1 MRKLIRSVLIIF
13 TCVTWAVAPIRAF
26 AGIERAEN
34 AISGPFANNASVESK
49 DDKFQN
55 PGYIWANILNR
66 SVQNTISLR
75 VTDNVLI
82 NYTFTYTVNLKIDYY
97 TDPTQATPTTLNTS
111 LTVSYAPGQGVT
123 YKGLDTYTF
132 TGAYRVIA
140 TVTSTSGAPPQA
152 GMVSLTNR
160 IEVDRSYVFQ
170 PNASIGAVYTKLSD
184 RQLKIN
190 FTNSQNADEFDIE
203 WTTINDGN
211 PGYVTINGGY
221 SGTYTVGSAVLA
233 ALDKAFRNNASRVTL
248 VKDVEYILPIITSDN
263 MVLVR
268 IRQAQYN
275 AAGIRVTGNW
285 DYKSAGSYAVWTVL
299 PNEPNLN
306 WQYSAAYAEEGKKKE
321 VISYFDGSLRGRQT
335 ETVNN
340 SDNVLVAQENVYDAF
355 GRVVTSVLP
364 APDAPVATGTV
375 PFLHYISNFNT
386 KAANTPYSYTD
397 IAGLSGAYCELNPSP
412 MSNGSGAAKYY
423 SSANAFRATKPENNY
438 VPDAGGYPFSV
449 TQYTNDNT
457 GRIKL
462 QGGVGP
468 AFQPGKAAPG
478 DPSHVTKY
486 YYGKPEQWELDQ
498 LFGNDAGYAEHYLK
512 NMVVDP
518 NGQIS
523 ISYLNASGKTVATA
537 LTGDLPSAVDA
548 LPSYKPVTAQTRKE
562 NIQLMR
568 PERFVYNGSAQKLSA
583 TTTYL
588 ASVMGNNTLKFDI
601 QKLISTYPGT
611 FEICSNCYYNMTIR
625 VTDDC
630 NNIVGGTTSP
640 VHIGSEIP
648 NCSDTGTYQDSL
660 QVAINHIGEYNVYIE
675 FAFDNAVIERFTDN
689 FITKGLEKNYL
700 EKQFDYIK
708 ARYLATLDVS
718 GCYSD
723 CQSCDLLG
731 GRTDFVQM
739 LRDKFT
745 AMEVDPG
752 GANTAKFDDWA
763 NAFYTN
769 LETKCEAIRRS
780 CTYSPCD
787 QARNEM
793 LKDVSPGG
801 QYAYFDSNGAPLEP
815 EINVITGT
823 GTTKNWR
830 LQFPIKA
837 STDPVYQSELIIRDD
852 GSPTSPY
859 DATFSVK
866 DLIVYWKPEWALKFL
881 GYHPEKCQLD
891 YCELKTAPYKSWDMF
906 LQEQV
911 NTASAVSIIPKSG
924 TPLSYSPTN
933 PVDWLLNVDP
943 FFTSTIGSAFATQM
957 RNDLTSFSTKIGIT
971 NASAPLL
978 NIKNLAQFIDYQLYC
993 LDRSGT
999 NTNTTPASTTDPD
1012 DPDAWNNC
1020 TPNPVCRVP
1029 DREWRAYRDYYLE
1042 LKEKIY
1048 TKLAKDYCSGSCP
1061 VGQKTSFQLPGSCPV
1076 IADFSL
1082 RSYNGSSPSCTG
1094 SQTILLTHDA
1104 GPLGKPVTVY
1114 LYYPSALENPSL
1126 THEVSFVVGE
1136 SQKSFCLPNNIPLSS
1151 VLIKNIYCVGGPIG
1165 DADGNSVVV
1174 TSQGGSN
1181 ETIKPC
1187 GPDDRLVTGD
1197 VLVTLKNS
1205 NGVEIPAP
1213 NEIRVGV
1220 RIVCVPMY
1228 GGSYYS
1234 VIYATIPKGEYGAI
1248 AEYIVSTNSDCHE
1261 YLNGYLDCIQSVE
1274 GSVLNTNQ
1282 TGIPICGD
1290 FSSTPP
1296 FPQCAA
1302 YSSKTSRFPET
1313 RDNFASQLGAT
1324 NKDDLIANT
1333 RAEVKAQ
1340 AASACAS
1347 MADTWIERL
1356 QPGLILANKT
1366 AQTTS
1371 LRNALMAV
1379 CTAGG
1384 DIDHPFGASTEPGG
1398 TSFGSAIIQTLGL
1411 SNFTPT
1417 LNPWLIDA
1425 PTPYGP
1431 LQQSVVKTITNTN
1444 VSICN
1449 KLNAFS
1455 LQATTAGMTLY
1466 NYLRAT
1472 FPLAMTLTSG
1482 ELDAMVK
1489 ACNNC
1494 KFILSQ
1500 DISLPVFLDPTN
1512 SGYVTYSNYTTA
1524 KAEMNGSAV
1533 FNNTLSP
1540 SDPNYPVI
1548 LSNFMNNKFGFSL
1561 TYDDYINY
1569 EASVSTGNPAPL
1581 LVNTLPYKSVPQ
1593 DAYDCVKNSISVALS
1608 SGKMDYDNYIAENR
1622 RLFRENYINTCK
1634 LAKANASLTAVQQVY
1649 HYTLYYYDQA
1659 DNLVRTIPPEGVTLF
1674 DSGYFKNI
1682 DQQRDYGVN
1691 PQAMNYNGPT
1701 TATPLA
1707 DALTSLSQVL
1717 SGPQGAVAMWFYND
1731 GSAISHFVETTPDK
1745 KYIFEVSIA
1754 GSKLYIDIF
1763 PMSQTVA
1770 SGINFVPATGH
1781 YQADIT
1787 SVLPLDR
1794 FVHIVLQGNSL
1805 SVPGTPQL
1813 YLNGTKLTVS
1823 NSPGISSPYGFTVKA
1838 ATPNVIVPD
1847 DAHYIKHMLLY
1858 DHVLPEATIKT
1869 DASQLYFAATELP
1882 NKGWYR
1888 FNVPAAGGPTTVSNT
1903 NNETVLYDYYNDHKL
1918 PTTYAYNSTNQV
1930 NIQQSPDG
1938 GTNRYW
1944 YDLLSRLVVSQNDKQ
1959 YGTVSTPLNNYS
1971 FTSYDVLGRITT
1983 VGQKNQTSVNLGA
1996 PDFLSDVTLGQFA
2009 AAGGNSEIT
2018 RTWYDQPAPAITG
2031 NGIVTLASQ
2040 NNLRKRV
2047 AASTYA
2053 DTQNGPVLRA
2063 TYYDYDLDGNVK
2075 TLWQQINGLHQD
2087 GSNTDLKRID
2097 YEYDLISGKV
2107 NFVRYQDGQPD
2118 QFYYRYV
2125 YDAENRLTEAWT
2137 GRRAIVNAL
2146 QGSYLLMDHQ
2156 RMDASYSYYLH
2167 GPLRRTEIGDV
2178 YGKVQGIDYAYTMQ
2192 GWLKG
2197 VNSTAATAAA
2207 DIGGDGAATHPTVA
2221 LDAYGYN
2228 LYYNNADYNPVLN
2241 SLTPFANTLQT
2252 GGQLRPLFN
2261 GNIAGSSVNIPQLG
2275 TGWIDRAY
2283 RYDQLNR
2290 IATVKNYHTAGMTAT
2305 PAANGD
2311 YDETFTYDGN
2321 GNILSVNR
2329 SGSGTGSQKDIM
2341 SYKYNL
2347 DASGRLVNNQ
2357 LRYLDG
2363 VAAASNIAGNQ
2374 ADNNYK
2380 YDNIGNLISDTQ
2392 AGITGITWS
2401 VYGKIQ
2407 NIAKGGSGIA
2417 YAYDAAGNR
2426 VSKTADGLTTYY
2438 VRDAQGNS
2446 LAVYDNA
2453 GSAVNWREQQ
2463 LYGSSRLGI
2472 WQPNINLS
2480 SGNPQT
2486 AWETVGLKQYELSNH
2501 LGNVMVTLT
2510 DKRLQHTTNSTSVDY
2525 FQPDVKTA
2533 QDYYAFG
2540 GLQPDRSTS
2549 TSSYRYG
2556 FNGKENDN
2564 DVGKGTG
2571 NQQDY
2576 GERIYDPRLGKFL
2589 SVDPLGS
2596 SYPWNSSYSFSENDP
2611 ISSIDLDGLE
2621 KYHIGRS
2628 TSQGIHMAIDELV
2641 GGVKGLF
2648 SRKTVAAIK
2657 ATTKDYV
2664 GAIKGDPNAAR
2675 SFSKKVT
2682 KLSIG
2687 IAKTANAPGQ
2697 FIAGIPKRTVDENI
2711 RLGAYYTTQFGIAYG
2726 ASEFFGMMETPSFQP
2741 PIKVLEGFESGGTKL
2756 LSSAMVDKYPTSTT
2770 FGNPVNPFIAPTNEV
2785 NSLLSQ
2791 GLTREVIA
2799 EKLGITDP
2807 LFLKGNLIRV
2817 DIKPGALQDLG
2828 LRPPTGKEGGAN
2840 ILFIPGG
2847 KTIGGV
2853 SEGVVNSI
2861 PKNAPGVSSTVI
2873 KQ

>member
-1 MRKLIRSVLIIF
+1 MRKLIRSVLIIL

-34 AISGPFANNASVESK
+34 AISGPFANNATVESK

-55 PGYIWANILNR
+55 PGYTWANILNR

-82 NYTFTYTVNLKIDYY
+82 NYTFTYTVNFKIDYY

-170 PNASIGAVYTKLSD
+170 PNVAIGAVYTKSD
-184 RQLKIN
+184 RQLKVN

-211 PGYVTINGGY
+211 PGYAVINGGY
-221 SGTYTVGSAVLA
+221 SGTYTAGSAVLT
-233 ALDKAFRNNASRVTL
+233 ALEQAFRNNASRVTL
-248 VKDVEYILPIITSDN
+248 VKDVDYTLPLVTSDN
-263 MVLVR
+263 LVLVR

-275 AAGIRVTGNW
+275 AAGVRVTGNW
-285 DYKSAGSYAVWTVL
+285 DYKSAGSYAVWAVV

-335 ETVNN
+335 TTVNN

-355 GRVVTSVLP
+355 GRVVSSVLP
-364 APDAPVATGTV
+364 APDAPVATGTI
-375 PFLHYISNFNT
+375 PFLHYIKNFNVKT
-386 KAANTPYSYTD
+386 TNTPYSYTD
-397 IAGLSGAYCELNPSP
+397 IAGLSGAFCELNPSP
-412 MSNGSGAAKYY
+412 MSNVSGAAKYY
-423 SSANAFRATKPENNY
+423 SSGNAFRATKPENNY
-438 VPDAGGYPFSV
+438 VPDAEGYPFSV

-468 AFQPGKAAPG
+468 TFQPGKAVGA

-498 LFGNDAGYAEHYLK
+498 LFGNDVGYAEHYLK

-523 ISYLNASGKTVATA
+523 ISYLNASGKTIATA
-537 LTGDLPSAVDA
+537 LTGELPAAVDA
-548 LPSYKPVTAQTRKE
+548 LPSYQPVNAATKKQTIKLMKPEQ
-562 NIQLMR
+562 
-568 PERFVYNGSAQKLSA
+568 FVYNGSSQKISA
-583 TTTYL
+583 TSTYL
-588 ASVMGNNTLKFDI
+588 ASVMGNNMLKFDI
-601 QKLISTYPGT
+601 QKLVSNYPGA
-611 FEICSNCYYNMTIR
+611 FQICSNCYYNMTIR

-630 NNIVGGTTSP
+630 NNVVAGTSSP
-640 VHIGSEIP
+640 VHIGSELS
-648 NCSDTGTYQDSL
+648 NCSDTGVYQDSL
-660 QVAINHIGEYNVYIE
+660 QVPINHIGEYNVYIE

-689 FITKGLEKNYL
+689 FIDKGLQNNYL
-700 EKQFDYIK
+700 EKQFDYIR

-723 CQSCDLLG
+723 CHTCNALLG
-731 GRTDFVQM
+731 GQTDFVQM

-752 GANTAKFDDWA
+752 GANAANFDAWA
-763 NAFYTN
+763 NAFY
-769 LETKCEAIRRS
+769 LDLKTKCNNLQAS

-793 LKDVSPGG
+793 LQDVSPGG
-801 QYAYFDSNGAPLEP
+801 QYAYFDNNGNALEP
-815 EINVITGT
+815 EINVIMGT
-823 GTTKNWR
+823 GATKNWR

-866 DLIVYWKPEWALKFL
+866 DLIAYWKPEWAPKFL
-881 GYHPEKCQLD
+881 GYHPEKCKLD

-911 NTASAVSIIPKSG
+911 NTASAVSTIPKSG
-924 TPLSYSPTN
+924 APLSYSPTN

-943 FFTSTIGSAFATQM
+943 FFTSVIGSAYATQM
-957 RNDLTSFSTKIGIT
+957 RNDLTSFSTKIGVY
-971 NASAPLL
+971 NALL
-978 NIKNLAQFIDYQLYC
+978 SVKTLTQFVDYQLYC
-993 LDRSGT
+993 LDRDGT
-999 NTNTTPASTTDPD
+999 NTNTTPAGTTDPN

-1029 DREWRAYRDYYLE
+1029 DREWLAYRDYYLE

-1048 TKLAKDYCSGSCP
+1048 TKLANDNCSSACP
-1061 VGQKTSFQLPGSCPV
+1061 VGQRISFQLPGSCPV

-1082 RSYNGSSPSCTG
+1082 RSYIGSSPSCTG

-1126 THEVSFVVGE
+1126 THEISFVAGE

-1151 VLIKNIYCVGGPIG
+1151 VLIKSIYCAGAPAG
-1165 DADGNSVVV
+1165 DIDGNSVVV
-1174 TSQGGSN
+1174 TSGPGSN
-1181 ETIKPC
+1181 QIIKPC
-1187 GPDDRLVTGD
+1187 NPDDRLVTGE
-1197 VLVTLKNS
+1197 VVVTVKNS

-1213 NEIRVGV
+1213 YEIRVGI
-1220 RIVCVPMY
+1220 RIACEPQF

-1234 VIYATIPKGEYGAI
+1234 VIYATIPKGGNFAT
-1248 AEYIVSTNSDCHE
+1248 AEYIVWTISDCHE
-1261 YLNGYLDCIQSVE
+1261 YLTGHLDCIYSVE
-1274 GSVLNTNQ
+1274 GGVLNTTQ
-1282 TGIPICGD
+1282 TNIPICGD
-1290 FSSTPP
+1290 FSSAPP
-1296 FPQCAA
+1296 FPQCAVYA
-1302 YSSKTSRFPET
+1302 NKTSRFPEVI
-1313 RDNFASQLGAT
+1313 DNFAGQLGAT

-1333 RAEVKAQ
+1333 KAEVKAQ
-1340 AASACAS
+1340 ATSACAS
-1347 MADTWIERL
+1347 MADTWMERL
-1356 QPGLILANKT
+1356 QSGLSGKT
-1366 AQTTS
+1366 PTQITN
-1371 LRNALMAV
+1371 LRNGLMEV

-1384 DIDHPFGASTEPGG
+1384 DIDHPFGASTVPSNTVNGYA
-1398 TSFGSAIIQTLGL
+1398 SFGDVIKQTLGL
-1411 SNFTPT
+1411 GSFTST

-1431 LQQSVVKTITNTN
+1431 LQQSVVKTVSNTNTE
-1444 VSICN
+1444 ICN
-1449 KLNAFS
+1449 KLSYFT
-1455 LQATTAGMTLY
+1455 LQASTAGMTLY

-1472 FPLAMTLTSG
+1472 FPSAMTLTSG
-1482 ELDAMVK
+1482 ELDAIVK

-1500 DISLPVFLDPTN
+1500 DINLPVFLDPTN
-1512 SGYVTYSNYTTA
+1512 SGYATYSNYVIAKGRMNTA
-1524 KAEMNGSAV
+1524 
-1533 FNNTLSP
+1533 FNNTLLP
-1540 SDPNYPVI
+1540 GDPNYPVI
-1548 LSNFMNNKFGFSL
+1548 LSNYMNNEFGFSL
-1561 TYDDYINY
+1561 TYDDYIKY
-1569 EASVSTGNPAPL
+1569 EASVNAGNPAPL
-1581 LVNTLPYKSVPQ
+1581 LVNTLPYDSVPQ
-1593 DAYDCVKNSISVALS
+1593 DVYDCVKNAIAVALS
-1608 SGKMDYDNYIAENR
+1608 SGKIDYDNYIAENR

-1634 LAKANASLTAVQQVY
+1634 LAKANASLTAVQQIY

-1674 DSGYFKNI
+1674 DSAYFRNI
-1682 DQQRDYGVN
+1682 DLQRDYGVN

-1701 TATPLA
+1701 AATPIT

-1731 GSAISHFVETTPDK
+1731 GSATSHFVETTPDK

-1754 GSKLYIDIF
+1754 GPKLYIDIF
-1763 PMSQTVA
+1763 PMSQSDPA
-1770 SGINFVPATGH
+1770 SISFVPATGH

-1787 SVLPLDR
+1787 SILPLDR
-1794 FVHIVLQGNSL
+1794 FVHIVLQGTSL

-1823 NSPGISSPYGFTVKA
+1823 NNPGISSPYGFTVKA
-1838 ATPNVIVPD
+1838 ATPNVILPD

-1858 DHVLPEATIKT
+1858 DHVLPEATIKS
-1869 DASQLYFAATELP
+1869 DASQLYFAAAELP

-1888 FNVPAAGGPTTVSNT
+1888 FNVPTAGDPTTVNNT
-1903 NNETVLYDYYNDHKL
+1903 NNETVLYEHYNDHKL

-1944 YDLLSRLVVSQNDKQ
+1944 YDMLSRLVVSQNDKQ
-1959 YGTVSTPLNNYS
+1959 YGTVATPLNNYS
-1971 FTSYDVLGRITT
+1971 FTRYDVLGRITT
-1983 VGQKNQTSVNLGA
+1983 VGQKNQTSVNMGA
-1996 PDFLSDVTLGQFA
+1996 PDFLSDATIGQFSTT
-2009 AAGGNSEIT
+2009 GVDSQIT
-2018 RTWYDQPAPAITG
+2018 RTWYDQPAPAG
-2031 NGIVTLASQ
+2031 GGIVALGGQ

-2047 AASTYA
+2047 TASTYA
-2053 DTQNGPVLRA
+2053 DIQNGPVLRA

-2075 TLWQQINGLHQD
+2075 TLWQQIDGLHQD

-2118 QFYYRYV
+2118 QFYYRYI

-2178 YGKVQGIDYAYTMQ
+2178 YGKVQGIDYAYTLQ

-2197 VNSTAATAAA
+2197 VNSTATTAAA
-2207 DIGGDGAATHPTVA
+2207 DIGGDGSTAHPTVA

-2228 LYYNNADYNPVLN
+2228 LYYNNADYKPVLN
-2241 SLTPFANTLQT
+2241 SLAPFATTLQT

-2275 TGWIDRAY
+2275 TDWIDRAY

-2290 IATVKNYHTAGMTAT
+2290 IATVKNYHTAGMAAT

-2347 DASGRLVNNQ
+2347 DANGRLINNQ

-2363 VAAASNIAGNQ
+2363 VAAASNIAGSQ

-2380 YDNIGNLISDTQ
+2380 YDRIGNLASDAQ

-2407 NIAKGGSGIA
+2407 NIAKGGSGIT

-2510 DKRLQHTTNSTSVDY
+2510 DKRLQHTTDNTSVDY

-2549 TSSYRYG
+2549 SGSYRYG

-2576 GERIYDPRLGKFL
+2576 GMRIYDPRVGRFL
-2589 SVDPLGS
+2589 T
-2596 SYPWNSSYSFSENDP
+2596 EDP
-2611 ISSIDLDGLE
+2611 ITLKYPELTPYQFASNNPIANIDIDGLE
-2621 KYHIGRS
+2621 GRN
-2628 TSQGIHMAIDELV
+2628 
-2641 GGVKGLF
+2641 
-2648 SRKTVAAIK
+2648 
-2657 ATTKDYV
+2657 ATTKKGFLNPPPV
-2664 GAIKGDPNAAR
+2664 LTPPVVLPPAAGIGTLVEEQTIKQGAKVVLAIPVVMLTAIFTAIPVPTDGHNEQMNERKISRGLWYSTAIRNHFEIHTSDPSSLPTQYLIEVKERLATGRAFASDHKYSGEANKRLGSGTLNLMRYNFRQGDDDFRGSHISFQDALNYAFKKTGVER
-2675 SFSKKVT
+2675 SEFQVT
-2682 KLSIG
+2682 KWGKTENGKSIPVEYR
-2687 IAKTANAPGQ
+2687 APGGAEVSIDYAHDNNGPDAPHIGWQ
-2697 FIAGIPKRTVDENI
+2697 TPGKGKNQDSGHVILDAVPAGRSK
-2711 RLGAYYTTQFGIAYG
+2711 
-2726 ASEFFGMMETPSFQP
+2726 
-2741 PIKVLEGFESGGTKL
+2741 IK
-2756 LSSAMVDKYPTSTT
+2756 D
-2770 FGNPVNPFIAPTNEV
+2770 
-2785 NSLLSQ
+2785 
-2791 GLTREVIA
+2791 
-2799 EKLGITDP
+2799 
-2807 LFLKGNLIRV
+2807 
-2817 DIKPGALQDLG
+2817 
-2828 LRPPTGKEGGAN
+2828 
-2840 ILFIPGG
+2840 
-2847 KTIGGV
+2847 
-2853 SEGVVNSI
+2853 
-2861 PKNAPGVSSTVI
+2861 
-2873 KQ
+2873 